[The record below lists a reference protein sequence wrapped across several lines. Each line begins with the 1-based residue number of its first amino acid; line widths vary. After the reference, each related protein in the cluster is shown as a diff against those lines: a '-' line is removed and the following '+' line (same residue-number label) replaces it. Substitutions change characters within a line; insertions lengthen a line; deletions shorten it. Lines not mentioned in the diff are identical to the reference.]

1 LISINLQTMT
11 DLDLVIPIHNAPA
24 HLAACLASLQRHLRV
39 DAPSARVHLYD
50 DASTDPGIAP
60 LLEDCAQALPGRV
73 RIVRNERNRGFVG
86 TVNRAF
92 AETRGDVLLLNS
104 DTVLT
109 RGALPRIH
117 ARMTA
122 DPRVASVTPF
132 SNNAEICSFPEF
144 LRNNPVPADAEAMA
158 ARVAVLA
165 EAPAVPL
172 PTAVGFCML
181 IRRATLEQIGD
192 FDAATFGR
200 GYGEE
205 NDWCQRAIGFG
216 WIHVLC
222 PDAYVVHAGGASFGA
237 LGLKPGGENLAR
249 LLARYPHYGRE
260 VAAFIAAD
268 PIGPLRARAGPG

>member
-1 LISINLQTMT
+1 MNH
-11 DLDLVIPIHNAPA
+11 LDLVIPIHNAPA
-24 HLAACLASLQRHLRV
+24 HLSACLASLYRHLPVDGPEVRV
-39 DAPSARVHLYD
+39 QLYD
-50 DASTDPGIAP
+50 DASTDPAIAP
-60 LLEDCAQALPGRV
+60 LLDTAIAALPGRV
-73 RIVRNERNRGFVG
+73 HVIRNDRNLGFVG

-92 AETRGDVLLLNS
+92 AETTGDVLLLNS

-109 RGALPRIH
+109 GGAIPRLR
-117 ARMTA
+117 ARMAA

-132 SNNAEICSFPEF
+132 SNNAEICSFPDF
-144 LRNNPVPADAEAMA
+144 LKNNPVPADPEAEAE
-158 ARVAVLA
+158 RVAVLA
-165 EAPAVPL
+165 DAPSIEL

-181 IRRATLEQIGD
+181 IRRAALTQIGD

-216 WIHVLC
+216 WTHVLC

-249 LLARYPHYGRE
+249 LLARYPHYGRD

-268 PIGPLRARAGPG
+268 PIAPLRARALAG

>member
-1 LISINLQTMT
+1 MSE
-11 DLDLVIPIHNAPA
+11 LDIVIPIHNAAA
-24 HLAACLASLQRHLRV
+24 HLAACLQSLYRLLPI
-39 DAPSARVHLYD
+39 DAPAARLHLYD
-50 DASTDPGIAP
+50 DASTEARVAT
-60 LLEDCAQALPGRV
+60 LLEEATGMRGTQVRV
-73 RIVRNERNRGFVG
+73 LRNARNLGFVG

-104 DTVLT
+104 DTVAT
-109 RGALPRIH
+109 QGAIPRMR
-117 ARMTA
+117 ARMAA
-122 DPRVASVTPF
+122 DPQVASVTPF
-132 SNNAEICSFPEF
+132 SNNAEICSFPGF
-144 LRNNPVPADAEAMA
+144 LKNNPVPADPELEAR
-158 ARVAVLA
+158 RVAVLG
-165 EAPAVPL
+165 EAPAVAL

-181 IRRATLEQIGD
+181 IRRATLDQIGD

-249 LLARYPHYGRE
+249 LLARYPHYGRD

-268 PIGPLRARAGPG
+268 PIAPLRQRALQDPPSTSS

>member
-1 LISINLQTMT
+1 MN

-24 HLAACLASLQRHLRV
+24 HLSACLASLYRHLPV
-39 DAPSARVHLYD
+39 DGAGVRVHLYD
-50 DASTDPGIAP
+50 DASTDPAIGP
-60 LLEDCAQALPGRV
+60 LLESAVSALPGRV
-73 RIVRNERNRGFVG
+73 RVVRNEHNLGFVG

-92 AETRGDVLLLNS
+92 AETTGDVLLLNS

-109 RGALPRIH
+109 GGAIPRMR
-117 ARMTA
+117 ARLAA
-122 DPRVASVTPF
+122 DPQVASVTPF

-144 LRNNPVPADAEAMA
+144 LKNNPIPTDPEAEAR
-158 ARVAVLA
+158 RVAVLA
-165 EAPAVPL
+165 DAPAIEL

-181 IRRATLEQIGD
+181 IRRATLDQIGD

-216 WIHVLC
+216 WRHVLC
-222 PDAYVVHAGGASFGA
+222 PDAYVVHAGGASFSA

-249 LLARYPHYGRE
+249 LLARYPHYGRD

-268 PIGPLRARAGPG
+268 PIAPLRQRALQEPPATSG

>member
-1 LISINLQTMT
+1 MT

-24 HLAACLASLQRHLRV
+24 HLAACLQSLYRHLPT
-39 DAPSARVHLYD
+39 DAPAARLHLYD
-50 DASTDPGIAP
+50 DASSDAAIAP
-60 LLEDCAQALPGRV
+60 LLSEAAAALPGRV
-73 RIVRNERNRGFVG
+73 RVVRNARNLGFVG

-92 AETRGDVLLLNS
+92 AETQGDVLLLNS

-109 RGALPRIH
+109 GGAIPRIQ
-117 ARMTA
+117 ARLAA
-122 DPRVASVTPF
+122 DSRVASVTPF
-132 SNNAEICSFPEF
+132 SNNAEICSFPVF
-144 LRNNPVPADAEAMA
+144 LKNNPVPADPDAEAR
-158 ARVAVLA
+158 RVAVLVD
-165 EAPAVPL
+165 APAIEL

-181 IRRATLEQIGD
+181 IRRSTLTAIGD

-216 WIHVLC
+216 WRHVLC

-237 LGLKPGGENLAR
+237 LGLKPGGDNLAR
-249 LLARYPHYGRE
+249 LLARYPHYGRD

-268 PIGPLRARAGPG
+268 PIAPLRARVG